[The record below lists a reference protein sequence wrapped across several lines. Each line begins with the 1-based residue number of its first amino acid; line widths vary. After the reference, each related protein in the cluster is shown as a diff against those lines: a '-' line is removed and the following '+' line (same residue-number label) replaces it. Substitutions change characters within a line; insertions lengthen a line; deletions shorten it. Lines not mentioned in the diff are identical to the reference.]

1 MKSKTR
7 KGKWS
12 ETNVAKE
19 ENTMARKKLSFFFTW
34 LVWRENKWF
43 WIFGT
48 IFNLKYFLSV
58 LSFDL
63 AKDSKTQSQFV
74 FVRVGL

>member
-19 ENTMARKKLSFFFTW
+19 ENTMARKKLSFLFTW

-43 WIFGT
+43 WSFGT

-58 LSFDL
+58 LIFDV
-63 AKDSKTQSQFV
+63 AIGSKTQSQFL
-74 FVRVGL
+74 FVWVGL